1 MKLKSIIQ
9 EIESPAQ
16 FTDDE
21 KPKALTKDE
30 MKSTLAMVAEYN
42 KLSKSLRRTEG
53 ILEIS
58 KKLNKTVNSAKKL
71 ALERITESDWFDKE
85 IVDRNMKEATRHV
98 SEFQKLAEE
107 SHRCQRKMEAIYEE
121 VGNILNRYYQIDELP
136 VEKQEDGIIK
146 K

>member
-9 EIESPAQ
+9 EIESPSQ
-16 FTDDE
+16 FTDDD
-21 KPKALTKDE
+21 KPKGMTKDE
-30 MKSTLAMVAEYN
+30 MKSTLAMVSEYN

-71 ALERITESDWFDKE
+71 AFERIDENDYFDKE

-98 SEFQKLAEE
+98 GEFQKLAEE

-121 VGNILNRYYQIDELP
+121 VGHILNRYYDINELP
-136 VEKQEDGIIK
+136 TEKSEDGVIK